1 MIQAIGGWDGNASS
15 KPFFF
20 YARCT
25 AVILFYRGHP
35 LSTFAR
41 GGGGLKTRRRE
52 KGYVVQNAHK
62 VAQNPENFVTLL
74 NGWHLRSYL
83 FKSIINHSPC
93 FYLFPLP
100 DLLFTCARTF
110 MNSGSGLQWPL
121 SLPLSSPLEAL
132 VDVSN
137 CKLGESKCSSRH

>member
-52 KGYVVQNAHK
+52 KGYTVCPKVPVNSNVVDFSAISGPILKPFDLQ
-62 VAQNPENFVTLL
+62 VATLGRFDMMY
-74 NGWHLRSYL
+74 NM
-83 FKSIINHSPC
+83 P
-93 FYLFPLP
+93 
-100 DLLFTCARTF
+100 
-110 MNSGSGLQWPL
+110 
-121 SLPLSSPLEAL
+121 
-132 VDVSN
+132 
-137 CKLGESKCSSRH
+137 